1 MNQRRQF
8 IKTTLGG
15 TAGLIV
21 LPHIFPGSLFA
32 ASAPNKR
39 IQVGQIGCG
48 RMGTGDMEALLKES
62 LARVV
67 AVCDLDSKRAA
78 HAKTIVEEFY
88 KKKGESSVKVKAYS
102 NYHEMLANSEIDA
115 VVNSTPDHWHGL
127 VGVAA
132 AIAGKHVY
140 GQKPLAYNIAEGIAL
155 RKAVAAKKVIFQTG
169 SQQRSESPFP
179 AFRSAI
185 EAVLNGRVGKLKT
198 IKIGIG
204 IDKPSGKKPAP
215 MPVPANFDYETWLG
229 SAPQQE
235 YMEGRCHPQDS
246 FDGRP
251 GWITTED
258 FGLGMITNWG
268 AHHLDIAHLAM
279 GQQLGGPMTVDS
291 KAQFMK
297 DDVWNVH
304 TKYHVEM
311 LYPND
316 VHVTLD
322 DQFENGLT
330 LEGEEGW
337 IFCTRGAAKVTASDP
352 NTPAGAKGPLRA
364 SDPKLL
370 SPLGSD
376 AIRLPKSGNHYRNWL
391 ESIVANT
398 APMAPV
404 DQASRSLNACATAWI
419 SMKLGRKLNWDA
431 AKEAFVNDDEANAM
445 RSRTPRK
452 PEFDIQAILK
462 AGGIS

>member
-1 MNQRRQF
+1 MNHRRHF
-8 IKTTLGG
+8 LKTTLGG
-15 TAGLIV
+15 TAGLIA
-21 LPHIFPGSLFA
+21 LPNIFSGSLLA
-32 ASAPNKR
+32 ADSPNKR
-39 IQVGQIGCG
+39 IQVAQIGCG
-48 RMGTGDMEALLKES
+48 RMGTGDMESILAEK

-67 AVCDLDSKRAA
+67 AVCDLDRKRAA
-78 HAKTIVEEFY
+78 YAKKVVEDFY
-88 KKKGESSVKVKAYS
+88 KKNGEAAVEVKVYS
-102 NYHEMLANSEIDA
+102 DYHELLANSEIDA

-155 RKAVAAKKVIFQTG
+155 RKAVRAKKVIFQTG
-169 SQQRSESPFP
+169 SQQRSESPYP
-179 AFRSAI
+179 AFRSAV

-198 IKIGIG
+198 IQIGIG
-204 IDKPSGKKPAP
+204 MDKPSGKKPAA

-229 SAPQQE
+229 SAPQQD
-235 YMEGRCHPQDS
+235 YMEGRCHPQNS

-279 GQQLGGPMTVDS
+279 AQELGGPLTVNA
-291 KAQFMK
+291 KAKFMH
-297 DDVWNVH
+297 DDVWTVH

-316 VHVTLD
+316 VQVILD
-322 DQFENGLT
+322 DQFENGLK
-330 LEGEEGW
+330 LEGDEGW
-337 IFCTRGAAKVTASDP
+337 IFCTRGGAKVTASDP
-352 NTPAGAKGPLRA
+352 NAPAEGKSSLRA
-364 SDPKLL
+364 SDPKLV
-370 SPLGSD
+370 SPLGTE
-376 AIRLPKSGNHYRNWL
+376 AIRLQKSANHYRNWL
-391 ESIVANT
+391 ESIIANRE
-398 APMAPV
+398 PMAPV
-404 DQASRSLNACATAWI
+404 DQASCSLNACAVAWI
-419 SMKLGRKLNWDA
+419 SMKLGRELNWDA

-452 PEFDIQAILK
+452 PEYDIQALLK
-462 AGGIS
+462 SGGI